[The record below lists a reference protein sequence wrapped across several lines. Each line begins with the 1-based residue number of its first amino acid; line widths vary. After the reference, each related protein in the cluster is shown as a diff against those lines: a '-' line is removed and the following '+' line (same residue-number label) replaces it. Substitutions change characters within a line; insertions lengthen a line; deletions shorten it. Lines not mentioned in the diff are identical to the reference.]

1 MSTFLPR
8 DDDHAPIPALRLKPG
23 GAQKLT
29 LSAASVRTVQPFSA
43 RTRVIAVS
51 APDGAFIRTGG
62 ADIVATADDHFL
74 PAGVYLY
81 LSLGD
86 ERIGPHRHVAAVAAD
101 GDAGT
106 LHVSELE

>member
-23 GAQKLT
+23 GAQTLA
-29 LSAASVRTVQPFSA
+29 LSAVSAATLQPFSP

-62 ADIVATADDHFL
+62 ADVAASAADHFL

-86 ERIGPHRHVAAVAAD
+86 ERSGTHRHLAAVAAD
-101 GDAGT
+101 GGAGV

>member
-8 DDDHAPIPALRLKPG
+8 DDDHAPIPALRLKPD
-23 GAQKLT
+23 GAHALP
-29 LSAASVRTVQPFSA
+29 LSAVAVRTAAPFSP

-51 APDGAFIRTGG
+51 ADVAAFIRTGD
-62 ADIVATADDHFL
+62 AAVAAGPGDHYL
-74 PAGVYLY
+74 PAGTYLY

-86 ERIGPHRHVAAVAAD
+86 RRAGAHRHIAALAAE
-101 GDAGT
+101 GDGT

>member
-8 DDDHAPIPALRLKPG
+8 DDDHAPIPALRLKSD
-23 GAQKLT
+23 GAQT
-29 LSAASVRTVQPFSA
+29 LSLSATSVRTAQPFSP

-51 APDGAFIRTGG
+51 ATAAAYIRTGG
-62 ADIVATADDHFL
+62 ADVAAAVGDHYL

-86 ERIGPHRHVAAVAAD
+86 QRAGAHRHVAAVEAE
-101 GDAGT
+101 GGGQ
-106 LHVSELE
+106 LHISELE

>member
-8 DDDHAPIPALRLKPG
+8 DDDHAPIPALRLKPD
-23 GAQKLT
+23 GAQTLA
-29 LSAASVRTVQPFSA
+29 LSADSARNVQPFSP

-51 APDGAFIRTGG
+51 ADAGAFIRTGG
-62 ADIVATADDHFL
+62 ADVVAAPTDHYL

-86 ERIGPHRHVAAVAAD
+86 QRSGAHRYIAAVEAD
-101 GDAGT
+101 GGGA
-106 LHVSELE
+106 LRISELE